1 MSEHHSEIIIVKRH
15 GGHEDEH
22 HGGAW
27 KIAFADFM
35 TAMMTFFLVLWIVNA
50 TDKNTKTVIARY
62 FNPVR
67 LEEPAKGHKGVHNES
82 TGGNMDAKDAKED
95 ATTTPAFSETLTAE
109 KTKNPAAT
117 DNLSSSKAVSQKPVG
132 AAEPYDAAHPT
143 QTIPESA
150 LMADP
155 YGSLDR
161 IAGPVSAT
169 EVPGGG
175 GKVSNPSA
183 RGATDTESFQDPFEP
198 VGGPSNE
205 ADAQESPSEEH
216 PANPPDHPSRA
227 KESPPTDPIKAAP
240 ATPTSAV
247 LPPPSPAAPSWD
259 AAPKDAKASEAKKIL
274 NELRVKLGSGNH
286 GPGPGIEVRST
297 SEGLLISL
305 TDQLDFSMFAVGSA
319 EPQPQVVKAM
329 AVIAKTL
336 VDHSGA
342 IIIRGHTDAR
352 PYHSQAYDNWRLS
365 EARAQMA
372 YYMLTRAHIN
382 EKRIE
387 HIEGYAD
394 RRPKNARNPYAAE
407 NRRIEILVREA
418 E

>member
-1 MSEHHSEIIIVKRH
+1 MSEHQSEIIIVKRR
-15 GGHEDEH
+15 GGHEEEH

-67 LEEPAKGHKGVHNES
+67 LEEPARGHKGVHNDAS
-82 TGGNMDAKDAKED
+82 GGNTDPNDPNED
-95 ATTTPAFSETLTAE
+95 ATSSSTFSESLKAE
-109 KTKNPAAT
+109 KYKN
-117 DNLSSSKAVSQKPVG
+117 SR
-132 AAEPYDAAHPT
+132 AAESQDAAHPT
-143 QTIPESA
+143 QTIPESV

-161 IAGPVSAT
+161 IAGPASAS
-169 EVPGGG
+169 EAAGDD
-175 GKVSNPSA
+175 GKESNMSA
-183 RGATDTESFQDPFEP
+183 RAAPDVESFQDPFATA
-198 VGGPSNE
+198 VHSSNE
-205 ADAQESPSEEH
+205 ANAQET
-216 PANPPDHPSRA
+216 PPDEHAADPADHPWRA
-227 KESPPTDPIKAAP
+227 KEGAPADSSKAAQF
-240 ATPTSAV
+240 APTSAV
-247 LPPPSPAAPSWD
+247 PPPPSSAAPSSVG
-259 AAPKDAKASEAKKIL
+259 APKDAKASEAKKIMS
-274 NELRVKLGSGNH
+274 ELRVKLGGGNH
-286 GPGPGIEVRST
+286 GPGPGFEVRAT

-329 AVIAKTL
+329 TVIAKTL
-336 VDHSGA
+336 GGHSGA

-352 PYHSQAYDNWRLS
+352 PYHSQTYDNWRLS

-372 YYMLTRAHIN
+372 YYMLTRARIN

-387 HIEGYAD
+387 HVEGYAD
-394 RRPKNARNPYAAE
+394 RRPKNAGNPYAAE

>member
-1 MSEHHSEIIIVKRH
+1 MSEPPSEIIIVKRR
-15 GGHEDEH
+15 GGREDEY

-67 LEEPAKGHKGVHNES
+67 LEEPAKGHKGVHNDDSGGKSDPNEDTSS
-82 TGGNMDAKDAKED
+82 TS
-95 ATTTPAFSETLTAE
+95 AFSESLKAE
-109 KTKNPAAT
+109 KSKN
-117 DNLSSSKAVSQKPVG
+117 SR
-132 AAEPYDAAHPT
+132 AAESQDAAHPT
-143 QTIPESA
+143 QTIPENV

-161 IAGPVSAT
+161 IAGPAPAA
-169 EVPGGG
+169 EAAGGDG
-175 GKVSNPSA
+175 RASNASA
-183 RGATDTESFQDPFEP
+183 RGAPDVESFQDPFVPAVSSSNQAEP
-198 VGGPSNE
+198 
-205 ADAQESPSEEH
+205 QETPPEEH
-216 PANPPDHPSRA
+216 AADPADHPWRA
-227 KESPPTDPIKAAP
+227 KEDAPAESSKAAQV
-240 ATPTSAV
+240 APTAAVPPVPSA
-247 LPPPSPAAPSWD
+247 AAPSSGT
-259 AAPKDAKASEAKKIL
+259 APKDTKVSEAKKIL
-274 NELRVKLGSGNH
+274 NELRVKLAGGNH
-286 GPGPGIEVRST
+286 GPGPGIDVRAT

-319 EPQPQVVKAM
+319 EPQPEVVKAM
-329 AVIAKTL
+329 TVIAKTL
-336 VDHSGA
+336 GGHSGT

-352 PYHSQAYDNWRLS
+352 LYHSQTYDNWRLS
-365 EARAQMA
+365 EARAQMT

-394 RRPKNARNPYAAE
+394 RRPKNAGNPYAAE